1 MGSIAGS
8 DRTGERG
15 EDAAAVMRAA
25 PHTPGPV
32 AAGAVLG
39 TKRPSPEHRW
49 QRPRAQVAAARHRRP
64 SREQVPRWSS
74 VSQVTWRERV
84 WGGLSRRCPSV
95 FFSVQPRRHLAT
107 LGRRCPSGR
116 QPQTLCNRRPDV
128 SIRGALPL
136 ALCAVTGKI
145 LCRLPRLGTFRK
157 GFSSLSRVKSTFSL
171 CVQDKPP

>member
-25 PHTPGPV
+25 PHTRGPV

-49 QRPRAQVAAARHRRP
+49 QRPRAQVAAARHHRP

-74 VSQVTWRERV
+74 ASQVAWRAWV
-84 WGGLSRRCPSV
+84 WGGLSRTALCLFLRAASATLGDTGKALPLWTAAADALQQATGCEHSRCPS
-95 FFSVQPRRHLAT
+95 
-107 LGRRCPSGR
+107 
-116 QPQTLCNRRPDV
+116 
-128 SIRGALPL
+128 
-136 ALCAVTGKI
+136 
-145 LCRLPRLGTFRK
+145 
-157 GFSSLSRVKSTFSL
+157 SRSL
-171 CVQDKPP
+171 CGDRKNSLPPPSFPNFPKGLLVAQ